1 MDSKR
6 KVIQV
11 FNNNPQGSQLRGQ
24 PKIKRWNGIQIDINK
39 CKITN
44 WKEMSKNR
52 AKVHIGL

>member
-11 FNNNPQGSQLRGQ
+11 FSNNPQGSQLRGQ
-24 PKIKRWNGIQIDINK
+24 PKIKMWNGVQTDINK

-52 AKVHIGL
+52 VKVHIGL